1 MGRYVLIP
9 LRDTALSVGAVGH
22 GLEADQL
29 SDGERDALV
38 RAFER
43 TVWMCEL
50 LVTYA
55 LGVGGK
61 PSKQ

>member
-1 MGRYVLIP
+1 VDL
-9 LRDTALSVGAVGH
+9 T
-22 GLEADQL
+22 
-29 SDGERDALV
+29 DGQRDALA

-43 TVWMCEL
+43 TIQTCEL

-61 PSKQ
+61 PSMQ